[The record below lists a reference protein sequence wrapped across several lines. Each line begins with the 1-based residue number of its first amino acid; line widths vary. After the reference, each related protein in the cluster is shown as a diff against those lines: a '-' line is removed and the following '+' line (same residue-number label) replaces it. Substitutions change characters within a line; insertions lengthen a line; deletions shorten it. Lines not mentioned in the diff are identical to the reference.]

1 VLRSIILGVFLFCS
15 LTQSLDVAWSAS
27 TVNPSLPQADSA
39 LSSAPVQQNFSNA
52 YNDING
58 IEGCFAGSVPPPNPL
73 RFQCWANTKDEPAS
87 IALFDGS
94 VWVPI
99 GQQDAVHHL
108 FIPAGTVPFHMTDTT
123 SSTSPTTGALTV
135 AGGFGVGGAIQAAGS
150 IVMPNAPGGSVSFPG
165 SWSTLIRQNDGMAMS
180 TGHMYVW
187 ADQNALL
194 SSDFFIL
201 QAPNPIIAHLSI
213 AGTPTAGEKPGY
225 SIVLKKTTGETT
237 TYRVTYTVQ
246 ASDDTLQKVAKGL
259 QACLTNDQTGAQC
272 ATTPSSLTAA
282 LLTFGW
288 RASAGN
294 AQLYT
299 TEGGIDFDV
308 PPPPVTTSHEAV
320 PTEHLS
326 LSIYPPSVTNGNTDN
341 GPFFSVVTN
350 NPGRIPV
357 RGDQLGMYRIDGM
370 STSGTLDTQYGSI
383 NGTIVDPTAGKTVGR
398 INIGT
403 TQGGNPAA
411 VTSVAVSKGV
421 FTQDASG
428 TGQLLSD
435 CGAGCLH
442 SVNVNADNGS
452 VTGTGANTTTAS
464 PGGLTLTTSS
474 TNVTNLMLANTSVG
488 GKQWLIQT
496 PGSGVIGQVG
506 NIELQNGT
514 DNVSAFRITP
524 AGHWVAPGKSP
535 RITSGSGFGNGASV
549 TGSDVAGRV
558 IVGTSPG
565 TSGALTFGAAYGT
578 APVCIAQDE
587 TTRAANPMIAS
598 ATPSG
603 VSLTAAATM
612 VVGDKVTYLC
622 LAYQ

>member
-1 VLRSIILGVFLFCS
+1 MPRLIIPGALLFVS
-15 LTQSLDVAWSAS
+15 LTQSLDVAWAAS
-27 TVNPSLPQADSA
+27 TINPSQPEPNPP
-39 LSSAPVQQNFSNA
+39 LSSAPIQQNFSSA
-52 YNDING
+52 HDDING
-58 IEGCFAGSVPPPNPL
+58 IEGCFAGIVPPPNPL

-108 FIPAGTVPFHMTDTT
+108 FIPVGTAQFHMTDTT
-123 SSTSPTTGALTV
+123 ASTSPTTGALTV
-135 AGGFGVGGAIQAAGS
+135 AGGFGVGGAIQAASS

-165 SWSTLIRQNDGMAMS
+165 SWSTLIRQNDGTAMS

-187 ADQNALL
+187 ADQNAQL
-194 SSDFFIL
+194 SSDFFTL

-213 AGTPTAGEKPGY
+213 AGTPTAGEAPGY
-225 SIVLKKTTGETT
+225 SIVIGAT
-237 TYRVTYTVQ
+237 TYTVTYTVQ
-246 ASDDTLQKVAKGL
+246 ASDATLQNVAAGL
-259 QACLTNDQTGAQC
+259 QACLINDQTGAHC

-294 AQLYT
+294 AELYT
-299 TEGGIDFDV
+299 REGGIDFDV
-308 PPPPVTTSHEAV
+308 PPPPVTTSHAAV
-320 PTEHLS
+320 STAHLTS
-326 LSIYPPSVTNGNTDN
+326 SIFPPSITNGNTDN

-357 RGDQLGMYRIDGM
+357 PGDQLGMYRIDGM
-370 STSGTLDTQYGSI
+370 STSGKLDTQYGSI

-398 INIGT
+398 VNIGT
-403 TQGGNPAA
+403 TQGGNPGA

-435 CGAGCLH
+435 CGAGCWH
-442 SVNVNADNGS
+442 SVNVNADNSS

-474 TNVTNLMLANTSVG
+474 TNSTNLTLANTSVG
-488 GKQWLIQT
+488 GKQWVIQT
-496 PGSGVIGQVG
+496 EGSDVTGRLG

-524 AGHWVAPGKSP
+524 TGHWVAPGTSP
-535 RITSGSGFGNGASV
+535 TITSGFGTGASV

-558 IVGTSPG
+558 TVGASPG
-565 TSGALTFGAAYGT
+565 TLGALTFGAAYGT
-578 APVCIAQDE
+578 APVCVAQDE
-587 TTRAANPMIAS
+587 STPGANPMIAS
-598 ATPSG
+598 ASPSG